1 MSKRLIFVDY
11 NGVLSYDPF
20 WKSLL
25 DEKHELNSY
34 LQDIEHYLFKENFH
48 IVIDWMVG
56 KYNSEEIHKI
66 ISDDLNLD
74 YHLLL
79 ETFVRDC
86 EQMVISDLILE
97 KLKPLK
103 KDFTLILATG
113 NMDSFDRFTLPNHR
127 YLFEIFDEI
136 HNSYNLGLLKTS
148 NNGEYFTRVSRK
160 YNIDPNDTYLI
171 DDSGSTCKT
180 FSSFGG
186 KAFKTKTETE
196 VLDVLTFFYE

>member
-56 KYNSEEIHKI
+56 KYNSEDIHRLL
-66 ISDDLNLD
+66 SDTFNIH
-74 YHLLL
+74 YHSFF

-86 EQMVISDLILE
+86 EQMVISTSILE

-103 KDFTLILATG
+103 KEFTLILATG
-113 NMDSFDRFTLPNHR
+113 NMDSFDRFTLPKHR
-127 YLFEIFDEI
+127 YLLDIFDEI
-136 HNSYNLGLLKTS
+136 HNSYNLGILKTT
-148 NNGEYFTRVSRK
+148 NEGEYFKRVCKK
-160 YNIDPNDTYLI
+160 YNVNPANSYLI
-171 DDSGSTCKT
+171 DDSQSTCQV
-180 FSSFGG
+180 FNNLGG
-186 KAFKTKTETE
+186 MAFRTQTEEE
-196 VLDVLTFFYE
+196 VLGVCTNHL